1 MPIITYRVPSN
12 GFLPKGQLI
21 SEGLFDIL
29 NSPKKTNQTIRIY
42 YDASGRLVFICFWE
56 KLKTPKK
63 HFEIN

>member
-42 YDASGRLVFICFWE
+42 YDASGRLVFICFLGE
-56 KLKTPKK
+56 IEDTKK
-63 HFEIN
+63 NF